1 MEGIIDTDKKF
12 DFDELYLTSP
22 SSTNGGNYFIKIL
35 KDAKPLYIQPPKC
48 KLKNGIVKTGKRTYC
63 DLMFTNIDENFIEW
77 IENLETLCQER
88 IYENRSKWFDSELE
102 KDDIENSFTA
112 PFKIYKSGKFY
123 IMRATIPNM
132 MGKPNIKIYDETGN
146 NVNTDNVSDEQ
157 IIATIIDVQGIKC
170 SARSFQLEFQI
181 KQILTIDEIDI
192 FNTCILN
199 KNNTNEN
206 KTTNNVLT
214 SAVEPTDEPTDEPTV
229 VEPTDDDAVEQ
240 NNSDEHIDEP
250 DVQNNVANKDTD
262 NNNVATVVLAKND
275 ETDALSIVINTDA
288 KDFSNNLQN
297 NDNDEDLVQD
307 TNDKSENSGIIEDI
321 NIESNVNGA
330 VNDLVEIDIK
340 PSDEAQTIFLK
351 KRNDVYYNMY
361 REALKKAK
369 SAKEVALT
377 NYLEAKRIK
386 NTYMLT
392 EINDYSDT
400 DDSIFSDEDE

>member
-132 MGKPNIKIYDETGN
+132 MGKPNIKIYDETGK

-199 KNNTNEN
+199 KNNNDEN

-214 SAVEPTDEPTDEPTV
+214 SEYMHA
-229 VEPTDDDAVEQ
+229 
-240 NNSDEHIDEP
+240 I
-250 DVQNNVANKDTD
+250 
-262 NNNVATVVLAKND
+262 
-275 ETDALSIVINTDA
+275 ETHYKIKIPELP
-288 KDFSNNLQN
+288 
-297 NDNDEDLVQD
+297 
-307 TNDKSENSGIIEDI
+307 
-321 NIESNVNGA
+321 SNVET
-330 VNDLVEIDIK
+330 LI
-340 PSDEAQTIFLK
+340 
-351 KRNDVYYNMY
+351 
-361 REALKKAK
+361 
-369 SAKEVALT
+369 
-377 NYLEAKRIK
+377 
-386 NTYMLT
+386 
-392 EINDYSDT
+392 
-400 DDSIFSDEDE
+400 